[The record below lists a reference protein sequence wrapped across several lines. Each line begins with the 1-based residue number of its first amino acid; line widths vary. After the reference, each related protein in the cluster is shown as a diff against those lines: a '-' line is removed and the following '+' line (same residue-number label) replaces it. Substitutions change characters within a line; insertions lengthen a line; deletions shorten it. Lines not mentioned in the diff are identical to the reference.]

1 MTIVTRYLLR
11 EFSRMAAAAAGG
23 FLFLFIVIDFV
34 ERADEFLKYKVSPLE
49 MFRYYLYGAPNIFI
63 LTSPVAVLLAVLI
76 TVSLRTRANEFTAIF
91 SGGISLARA
100 CAPLLAGCAVIFA
113 LSLVASETVAPP
125 ANRKAREIARFAVS
139 PGKVGAEF
147 SLNRYWIR
155 GANGILS
162 AQVVHPERRELSG
175 FQYLEVDGDFR
186 LLRRVDARSAIFLED
201 GKWFL
206 REGTERRFS
215 KNNIETVRF
224 TDRDFFFPETL
235 LAFLVGETPPEEMT
249 YAQLSDY
256 VRDSL
261 AHGYDVRRYEVD
273 LNAKLSYPFLNIVI
287 SLLAIPIALRSPRS
301 GGVWRSIGAGLL
313 IGFVCWIVLSA
324 SLSLGRK
331 GLLPPLAAAWL
342 PDLAIAS
349 AGVYLFRQT
358 RR

>member
-11 EFSRMAAAAAGG
+11 EFSRMAAGATTG
-23 FLFLFIVIDFV
+23 FLFLFVVIDFV
-34 ERADEFLKYKVSPLE
+34 ERADEFLKYKVSPWE
-49 MFRYYLYGAPNIFI
+49 MLGYYLYSAPNIFI

-76 TVSLRTRANEFTAIF
+76 TVSLRARANEFTAIF
-91 SGGISLARA
+91 SGGISLGRA

-113 LSLVASETVAPP
+113 LSLVASETVAPR
-125 ANRKAREIARFAVS
+125 ANRKAREIAQFAVRS
-139 PGKVGAEF
+139 GKVGAEF

-186 LLRRVDARSAIFLED
+186 LVRRVDARSAIFLED
-201 GKWFL
+201 GKWLL
-206 REGTERRFS
+206 REGTERRFPG
-215 KNNIETVRF
+215 NIETVRF
-224 TDRDFFFPETL
+224 TDREFFFPETL
-235 LAFLVGETPPEEMT
+235 LGFLEGETPPEEMT

-256 VRDSL
+256 VRDSI
-261 AHGYDVRRYEVD
+261 ARGYDVRRYEVD
-273 LNAKLSYPFLNIVI
+273 LHAKLSYPLLNVAI

-301 GGVWRSIGAGLL
+301 GGVWRSIGAGLF

-349 AGVYLFRQT
+349 AGVYLLRHT